1 MCINPNDAD
10 SSGGIVEAL
19 EKTSSA
25 ALAAG
30 DPAGD
35 WPKITIVTAVRN
47 GAKYIED
54 TMRSVAKQGYP
65 NLEYIVVDGA
75 STDGTQEIITKYEQ
89 HISWW
94 ISQPDNGL
102 YDALN
107 TGFARSSGEIMG
119 WLNASDMLHP
129 GGLAA
134 VGAVFKTLPQVRWI
148 TGRPSHFGEDSS
160 TTWVGPIPRWA
171 RQRYLAGANRYIQQ
185 ESTYWRRELWEQAGR
200 CVDASRRDASDADLW
215 VRFFRH
221 AQLHGVD
228 SLIGGYRKH
237 ADSIAAQDLP
247 GYDRSLDEIVS
258 RELQSM
264 KGGRW
269 IRAVRALGAR
279 AHRHDGIAAWWDR
292 AIIGRLY
299 GWRGP
304 DWPAVI
310 RNRNGIWGLSDE

>member
-1 MCINPNDAD
+1 MKPDDTDNR
-10 SSGGIVEAL
+10 GGIVEAL
-19 EKTSSA
+19 EKSA
-25 ALAAG
+25 QVARAASG
-30 DPAGD
+30 PAVE
-35 WPKITIVTAVRN
+35 WPRITLVTAVRN
-47 GAKYIED
+47 GAKYVED
-54 TMRSVAKQGYP
+54 TIRSVVQQGYP

-75 STDGTQEIITKYEQ
+75 STDGTQEIIAKYEE

-94 ISQPDNGL
+94 VSQPDNGL

-129 GGLAA
+129 GGLAV
-134 VGAVFKTLPQVRWI
+134 VGSVFKTLPQVQWI
-148 TGRPSHFGEDSS
+148 TGRPTHFGADSS
-160 TTWVGPIPRWA
+160 TTSVGPIPRWS
-171 RQRYLAGANRYIQQ
+171 RKRYLAGANRYIQQ

-258 RELQSM
+258 REVQSL
-264 KGGRW
+264 KGERVL
-269 IRAVRALGAR
+269 RAVRALGAR
-279 AHRHDGIAAWWDR
+279 AQRHPAIAAWWNR
-292 AIIGRLY
+292 AIIGRFY
-299 GWRGP
+299 GWRGA

-310 RNRNGIWGLSDE
+310 RNRDGIWCLSKD

>member
-1 MCINPNDAD
+1 MSMNPDDAD
-10 SSGGIVEAL
+10 NRGGIVEAL
-19 EKTSSA
+19 ANTSQPARSA
-25 ALAAG
+25 TGAAV
-30 DPAGD
+30 D
-35 WPKITIVTAVRN
+35 WPKITVVTAVRN

-54 TMRSVAKQGYP
+54 TIRSVVKQGYP

-75 STDGTQEIITKYEQ
+75 STDGTLEIIGKYEE

-94 ISQPDNGL
+94 VSQPDNGL

-129 GGLAA
+129 GGLAV
-134 VGAVFKTLPQVRWI
+134 VGSVFKELPEVRWI
-148 TGRPSHFGEDSS
+148 TGRPSHIGEGSS
-160 TTWVGPIPRWA
+160 TTWVGPIPRWS
-171 RQRYLAGANRYIQQ
+171 RKRYLAGANRYIQQ
-185 ESTYWRRELWEQAGR
+185 ESTYWRRDLWEQTGK

-221 AQLHGVD
+221 AKLHGVD

-237 ADSIAAQDLP
+237 ADSIAAQDP
-247 GYDRSLDEIVS
+247 AGYDRSLDEIVS
-258 RELQSM
+258 REVQAL
-264 KGGRW
+264 KGERFV
-269 IRAVRALGAR
+269 RAVRALGVH
-279 AHRHDGIAAWWDR
+279 AHRHSGIAAWWDR

-299 GWRGP
+299 GWRGA

-310 RNRNGIWGLSDE
+310 RNRNGAWCLSEE